1 VYSEEKKSNIFLMMT
16 QLFKSI
22 LVGLTF
28 LFLASCGQSVC
39 VMGIGQCGAPDKPA
53 SASGGSLTVTA
64 DATTIYAVSNSTNS
78 THSATITISGG
89 TPNYSISIVPSNTN
103 AAYFLN
109 GTTHST
115 SSSGISSSVVLNAET
130 SFGSDANLIL
140 NVFDS
145 ANPQKTGTVFIT
157 VRH

>member
-1 VYSEEKKSNIFLMMT
+1 MMT

-28 LFLASCGQSVC
+28 LFLASCGQPVC
-39 VMGIGQCGAPDKPA
+39 VIGIGQCNAPEKPT

-109 GTTHST
+109 GTAHSNFISGV
-115 SSSGISSSVVLNAET
+115 SSPVVLNAEN

-145 ANPQKTGTVFIT
+145 ASPQNSGTLSIT